1 MITQASEHECNLDGV
16 CAGAG
21 EDDEGVAG
29 QLVQDMN
36 QIHLLMLKH
45 KFGFKQPLHQ
55 DSS

>member
-45 KFGFKQPLHQ
+45 KFGFKQALHQ